1 MRPSKLEEF
10 EMGVA
15 GDTKLDKKVH
25 NSPKASG
32 NGTGQAEWRGYI
44 NVNLDASQKAQ
55 FDDWMRTDDPWDV
68 MAAVVASGA
77 YIAVKLNQDGGGFLA
92 SVTQRNPGHIN
103 AGLAVTARAGEAG
116 KAMFRALFLVA
127 VLGVDADWAAG
138 KPPADPDRW

>member
-10 EMGVA
+10 KVGVA
-15 GDTKLDKKVH
+15 GDSKLDKKVQ
-25 NSPKASG
+25 NSPRARG
-32 NGTGQAEWRGYI
+32 NGSVQAEWRGYI

-55 FDDWMRTDDPWDV
+55 FEDWMRTDYPWDT

-77 YIAVKLNQDGGGFLA
+77 HIAVKLNQDGGGFLA